1 MYKIENGFFVK
12 GDLKTKTIHADK
24 TISEDWD
31 IKQKNS
37 IEEYNLTHDNNY
49 PEYIN
54 YIFRIYGWV
63 INSTILSKLG
73 NNNQINVLDV
83 GCGISKKTPPYFNCN
98 NNQVNYIGLDPYTVN
113 SERDYLF
120 INSVVENIDELIP
133 PNSIDIFCFSTSLD
147 HIQDLNILVEKLKIV
162 ANKNAKVVMVQSI
175 RDSNIYA
182 NKLMYY
188 HLDSMNNISF
198 TGFKNKLKYINRIRL
213 FILNLLRVRTKI
225 KVLEKKMKNSQNLDD
240 LHFHYFTR
248 ETLRRFL
255 TNKIGKSCVEKLIL
269 PYQVL
274 LTVNNID

>member
-12 GDLKTKTIHADK
+12 GDLKTKTIHGDK
-24 TISEDWD
+24 TISEDWE

-63 INSTILSKLG
+63 INSTILSKIS

-98 NNQVNYIGLDPYTVN
+98 NNQVNYIGLDPININ
-113 SERDYLF
+113 SNRDFLF
-120 INSVVENIDELIP
+120 INSVIEKIDELIP

-162 ANKNAKVVMVQSI
+162 ANKNAKVVMVQSV

-198 TGFKNKLKYINRIRL
+198 TGFKNKLKYINRIKL
-213 FILNLLRVRTKI
+213 FILNLFKERKKI
-225 KVLEKKMKNSQNLDD
+225 EVLEKKIKSSQSLDD
-240 LHFHYFTR
+240 LHFHFFTR
-248 ETLRRFL
+248 ETLRNFL
-255 TNKIGKSCVEKLIL
+255 LNKIGKSCVEKLIL

>member
-12 GDLKTKTIHADK
+12 GDLKTKTIHGDK
-24 TISEDWD
+24 TISEDWE

-63 INSTILSKLG
+63 INSTILSKIS

-83 GCGISKKTPPYFNCN
+83 GCGISKKIPPYFNCN
-98 NNQVNYIGLDPYTVN
+98 NNQVNYIGLDPININ
-113 SERDYLF
+113 SNRDFLF
-120 INSVVENIDELIP
+120 INSVIEKIDELIP

-162 ANKNAKVVMVQSI
+162 ANKNAKVVMVQSV

-198 TGFKNKLKYINRIRL
+198 TGFKNKLKYINRVKL
-213 FILNLLRVRTKI
+213 FILNLFKERKKI
-225 KVLEKKMKNSQNLDD
+225 EVLEKKMKSSQSLDD
-240 LHFHYFTR
+240 LHFHFFTR
-248 ETLRRFL
+248 ETLGNFL
-255 TNKIGKSCVEKLIL
+255 VNKIGKSCVEKLIL

>member
-12 GDLKTKTIHADK
+12 GDLKTKTIHGDK
-24 TISEDWD
+24 TISEDWE

-63 INSTILSKLG
+63 INSTILSKIS

-98 NNQVNYIGLDPYTVN
+98 NNQVNYIGLDPININ
-113 SERDYLF
+113 SNRDFLF
-120 INSVVENIDELIP
+120 INSVIEKIDELIP

-162 ANKNAKVVMVQSI
+162 ANKNAKVVMVQSV

-198 TGFKNKLKYINRIRL
+198 TGFKNKLKYINRVKL
-213 FILNLLRVRTKI
+213 FILNLFKERKKI
-225 KVLEKKMKNSQNLDD
+225 EVLEKKMKSSQSLDD
-240 LHFHYFTR
+240 LHFHFFTR
-248 ETLRRFL
+248 ETLRNFL
-255 TNKIGKSCVEKLIL
+255 VNKIGKSCFEKLIL

>member
-12 GDLKTKTIHADK
+12 GDLKTKTIHGDK
-24 TISEDWD
+24 TISEDWE

-63 INSTILSKLG
+63 INSTILSKIS

-83 GCGISKKTPPYFNCN
+83 GCGISKKIPPYFNCN
-98 NNQVNYIGLDPYTVN
+98 NNQVNYIGLDPININ
-113 SERDYLF
+113 SNRDFLF
-120 INSVVENIDELIP
+120 INSVIEKIDELIP

-162 ANKNAKVVMVQSI
+162 ANKNAKVVMVQSV

-198 TGFKNKLKYINRIRL
+198 TGFKNKLKYINRVKL
-213 FILNLLRVRTKI
+213 FILNLFKERKKI
-225 KVLEKKMKNSQNLDD
+225 EVLEKKMKSSQSLDD
-240 LHFHYFTR
+240 LHFHFFTR
-248 ETLRRFL
+248 ETLRNFL
-255 TNKIGKSCVEKLIL
+255 VNKIGKSCVEKLIL

>member
-24 TISEDWD
+24 AISEEWD
-31 IKQKNS
+31 TKQKNS
-37 IEEYNLTHDNNY
+37 LEEYKLTHDNNY

-54 YIFRIYGWV
+54 YIFGIYGWV
-63 INSTILSKLG
+63 INSTILRKLV
-73 NNNQINVLDV
+73 NRNQINVLDI
-83 GCGISKKTPPYFNCN
+83 GCGISKKIPPYFNCN
-98 NNQVNYIGLDPYTVN
+98 NNQVNYIGLDPININ
-113 SERDYLF
+113 SNRDYLF
-120 INSVVENIDELIP
+120 INSVVEKIDELIP

-162 ANKNAKVVMVQSI
+162 ANKNAKVVMIQSV

-188 HLDSMNNISF
+188 HLDLMNDTSF
-198 TGFKNKLKYINRIRL
+198 TGFKNKLKYYNRIRL
-213 FILNLLRVRTKI
+213 FILNLFRVRKKI
-225 KVLEKKMKNSQNLDD
+225 EFLEKKMQNSQNLDD
-240 LHFHYFTR
+240 LHFHFFTI
-248 ETLRRFL
+248 ETLRKFL
-255 TNKIGKSCVEKLIL
+255 TKKVGKPCVEKLIL

>member
-12 GDLKTKTIHADK
+12 GDLKTKTIHGDK
-24 TISEDWD
+24 TISEDWE

-63 INSTILSKLG
+63 INSTILSKIS

-83 GCGISKKTPPYFNCN
+83 GCGISKKIPPYFNCN
-98 NNQVNYIGLDPYTVN
+98 NNQVNYIGLDPININ
-113 SERDYLF
+113 SNRDFLF
-120 INSVVENIDELIP
+120 INSVIEKIDELIP

-162 ANKNAKVVMVQSI
+162 ANKNAKVVMVQSV

-198 TGFKNKLKYINRIRL
+198 TGFKNKLKYINRVKL
-213 FILNLLRVRTKI
+213 FILNLFKERKKI
-225 KVLEKKMKNSQNLDD
+225 EVLEKKIKSSQSLDD
-240 LHFHYFTR
+240 LHFHFFTR
-248 ETLRRFL
+248 ETLGNFL
-255 TNKIGKSCVEKLIL
+255 VNKIGKSCVEKLIL

>member
-12 GDLKTKTIHADK
+12 GDLKTKTIHGDK
-24 TISEDWD
+24 TISEDWE

-63 INSTILSKLG
+63 INSTILRKIS

-83 GCGISKKTPPYFNCN
+83 GCGISKKIPPYFNCN
-98 NNQVNYIGLDPYTVN
+98 NNQVNYIGLDPININ
-113 SERDYLF
+113 SNRDFLF
-120 INSVVENIDELIP
+120 INSVIEKIDELIP

-162 ANKNAKVVMVQSI
+162 ANKNAKVVMVQSV

-198 TGFKNKLKYINRIRL
+198 TGFKNKLKYINRVKL
-213 FILNLLRVRTKI
+213 FILNLFKERKKI
-225 KVLEKKMKNSQNLDD
+225 EVL
-240 LHFHYFTR
+240 
-248 ETLRRFL
+248 
-255 TNKIGKSCVEKLIL
+255 
-269 PYQVL
+269 
-274 LTVNNID
+274 

>member
-12 GDLKTKTIHADK
+12 GDLKTKTIHGDK
-24 TISEDWD
+24 TISEDWE

-63 INSTILSKLG
+63 INSTILSKIS

-83 GCGISKKTPPYFNCN
+83 GCGISKKIPPYFNCN
-98 NNQVNYIGLDPYTVN
+98 NNQVNYIGLDPININ
-113 SERDYLF
+113 SNRDFLF
-120 INSVVENIDELIP
+120 INSVIEKIDELIP

-162 ANKNAKVVMVQSI
+162 ANKNAKVVMVQSV

-198 TGFKNKLKYINRIRL
+198 TGFKNKLKYINRVKL
-213 FILNLLRVRTKI
+213 FILNLFKERKKI
-225 KVLEKKMKNSQNLDD
+225 EVLEKKMKSSQSLDD
-240 LHFHYFTR
+240 LHFHFFTR
-248 ETLRRFL
+248 ETLRNFL
-255 TNKIGKSCVEKLIL
+255 VNKIGKSCFEKLIL